1 MTLALPRDPR
11 AYQIAVLSGL
21 LLWGALSLDFA
32 LTPARAALV
41 IGSAL
46 GAQWL
51 LGRWAGLPRFEP
63 CSALISGLS
72 LCLLLR
78 TGVPAL
84 AAAGSLL
91 AIGSKFALRI
101 GGKHVFNPT
110 NFALAV
116 LMIVTDA
123 VWVSPGQWGTS
134 AFLAFLIACLGGMVV
149 HRALRSDVTLA
160 FLAGYAAVLFGRA
173 AWLGDPVAIP
183 LHQLQSGSLLLFS
196 FFMISDPKTTPD
208 ARAGRLLFGVLVAL
222 GAGVVQFVLFR
233 PSGPIWSLFVLSPL
247 VPLLDR
253 VLPGAPYAWPH
264 GGLDVP
270 SLDPARGIAAARP
283 APVPGP
289 GVLRLLRRQG

>member
-1 MTLALPRDPR
+1 MSVAPPRDPR

-21 LLWGALSLDFA
+21 LLWGVLGLDFA
-32 LTPARAALV
+32 LTPAAAALV

-51 LGRWAGLPRFEP
+51 FGRWAGLAGFEP
-63 CSALISGLS
+63 RSALISALS

-78 TGVPAL
+78 TSLPAL
-84 AAAGSLL
+84 AVLGSVL
-91 AIGSKFALRI
+91 AIGSKFALRVR
-101 GGKHVFNPT
+101 GKHVFNPT

-116 LMIVTDA
+116 LMLVSDA
-123 VWVSPGQWGTS
+123 AWVSPGQWGTS

-160 FLAGYAAVLFGRA
+160 FLAGHATLLFGRA

-208 ARAGRLLFGVLVAL
+208 SRLGRLLFGLLVAL
-222 GAGVVQFVLFR
+222 GAGLVQFVLFR
-233 PSGPIWSLFVLSPL
+233 PSGPIWALVVLSPI
-247 VPLLDR
+247 VPILDR
-253 VLPGAPYAWPH
+253 LLPGARYAWPH
-264 GGLDVP
+264 GGHHVP
-270 SLDPARGIAAARP
+270 SDAARRVAAAAP
-283 APVPGP
+283 APAPGL
-289 GVLRLLRRQG
+289 VLLRLLRRQG